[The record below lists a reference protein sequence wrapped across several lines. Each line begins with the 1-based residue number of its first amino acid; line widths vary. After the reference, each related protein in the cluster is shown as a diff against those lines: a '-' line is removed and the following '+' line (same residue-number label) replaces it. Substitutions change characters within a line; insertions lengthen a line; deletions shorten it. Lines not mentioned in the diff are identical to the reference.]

1 MECLTFVGYIAITR
15 AMGDHNMKRPGYI
28 HNTPHISVRTLTEAN
43 DYLILACDGV
53 WDVVT
58 DQEALELVRKEDHPS
73 CLTKAKVLLIE
84 AKKKGSTDNLTVMVI
99 KL

>member
-1 MECLTFVGYIAITR
+1 
-15 AMGDHNMKRPGYI
+15 MKRPGYI

-58 DQEALELVRKEDHPS
+58 DEEAVEIVRKEDHPN
-73 CLTKAKVLLIE
+73 CLTKAKVLLLE